1 MQDIDLLRRI
11 IFSQYEKQYFAM
23 RNHTRKYLI
32 NIIKINVLYKIL
44 KISKVLYKT

>member
-1 MQDIDLLRRI
+1 MQEIDLLRRI

-23 RNHTRKYLI
+23 RNYTRKYLI